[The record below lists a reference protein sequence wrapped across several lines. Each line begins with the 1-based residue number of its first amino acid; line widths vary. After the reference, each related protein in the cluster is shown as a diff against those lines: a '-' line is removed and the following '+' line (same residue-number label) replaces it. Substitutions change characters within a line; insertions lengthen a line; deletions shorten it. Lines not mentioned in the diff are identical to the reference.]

1 MGNWHGYSPRTL
13 RTLQM
18 ICIRA
23 QKPLAMTI
31 GPIAQVKVTAL
42 IQVSKFKALKCL
54 RIKVAVFADLQG
66 PVLVHVHYDE
76 DLNAQ
81 KA

>member
-1 MGNWHGYSPRTL
+1 
-13 RTLQM
+13 
-18 ICIRA
+18 
-23 QKPLAMTI
+23 MTI